1 VGYSWGE
8 VIPGVVGIDE
18 ESNFWMGLLVLV
30 VFVSLWGLY
39 SVIKS
44 RRKGGEVAYPDYGGA
59 GTGRGV
65 SEKASAESMQTK
77 GVGGLL
83 KSFGGKSGK
92 ARDLSGGMEKLPL
105 DFLLGVIENTTG
117 GNKRDVEMRK
127 LSFSEVIRRG
137 QQERIDSGALKVYS
151 VNADGLYGKDI
162 QCAAMEE
169 LTSRRGRRSG

>member
-1 VGYSWGE
+1 
-8 VIPGVVGIDE
+8 
-18 ESNFWMGLLVLV
+18 MGLLVLV

-44 RRKGGEVAYPDYGGA
+44 RSKGGVGNYPDYGVA
-59 GTGRGV
+59 GDGKGV
-65 SEKASAESMQTK
+65 RAKAAVGSVQTK

-83 KSFGGKSGK
+83 KSSGGKSGR

-105 DFLLGVIENTTG
+105 DFLLGVIEDTAG

-137 QQERIDSGALKVYS
+137 QQEHIDSGALKVYS
-151 VNADGLYGKDI
+151 VNGDGLYGKDI

-169 LTSRRGRRSG
+169 MTSRRERRSG